1 MAAAADS
8 YELFVSQI
16 LRPTNLTSLKD
27 PVGDT
32 VIQVEVYTDPS
43 TTTPSQ
49 TFLFDDLYPFQTV
62 ADLQTRIYSESGSLD
77 EFHPQNQCLLKP
89 SWQAK
94 PPFGQSLGQLPETNP
109 SATPNKYYH
118 FLYLFN
124 NRLLELDN
132 PFTLLQSGK
141 TDPKFVDLTGNS
153 KLTETTDQ
161 QNLLLETVL
170 FKQKRDVYVLHL
182 FLYRNL
188 YQAYPGAKPINRVD
202 WEGMFRVY
210 FPNFDKTYEDG
221 SLTPANLSYRDT
233 LIKRYTC
240 RQQMIELTNEH
251 LQGTPLRKP
260 GETSRGDSVNLSNI
274 RGLRFFW
281 KKPVFNPRYKSF
293 DLESVFYDVS
303 VSKDIPFILF
313 YPKAATPLSKIH
325 VEGSLNIPSIEAPE
339 LLAQWAEQK
348 SITPDENLI
357 MMKVLLRSGSGVV
370 VPLYATMFIH
380 EDGSAKFIVQPD
392 ANTKALTRQGD
403 LFDLAAKLEFVS
415 RIIPQ
420 LQSPDLPPRSLYTP
434 ENIQL
439 EDAYIVLSLWLEKED
454 TRPIT
459 KKSLYSVLPYYR
471 PFFQVAASP
480 LAFQNPIAFLRYKSV
495 DNFQTP
501 SNDFQFLHRVLDLQK
516 LEGVTSIP
524 RLVKYY
530 MDEFDVPDVVAQT
543 RVKGFLD
550 DLTRFDLV
558 DPVNTDYKQATNPG
572 IDIAFFGRRP
582 FYTVHMYRVNNLTTL
597 RRIKTLL
604 SLLVTLEEGEFEE
617 IRKCYL
623 TAEEEEKEAQDTAN
637 EEAMEEA
644 ADAAD
649 AAEAPPT
656 ALGSAAASASA
667 VNALGDMG
675 NAFAFDG
682 LGDFSGFGDES
693 AQAEEAA
700 SAPSLEILASLDEP
714 SSSRIVMPSKK
725 KSKKDEDDEDE
736 EEGDEDED
744 EDDDI
749 VDASQLKGIKAKTY
763 FSKRLDFYDR
773 RLFQYSKGKKG
784 IKKYSSAC
792 AANALKQPIVMS
804 EDEYARM
811 CEMYEP
817 DVEAGKVLFIDYPL
831 KKGQT
836 SPAATSSKT
845 ERITTLRYGSSLLPG
860 QSNIYIC
867 SQYWCRQDDIIV
879 LKADYD
885 ATIDRKGRSK
895 EKYTCPFCRGGL
907 VKDRLNIVKGES
919 VIERITK
926 SKSAEGK
933 RHLFVRFLN
942 KQIHPE
948 GLQLPCCFLKDKAI
962 FEDKHAAFASL
973 KRKSEALV
981 PGEPVFEAQIAAA
994 EAFDE
999 AVQYAV
1005 DYKKTLTSVKQWYIL
1020 GAEKMPLEVLR
1031 GGTQI
1036 GILPFKTS
1044 ADQPSSADKFFA
1056 QDSRSFVVNDHTVW
1070 KIVTKQINEDE
1081 FFPNGSGFLRIGVE
1095 NRKRYNAESFLSAI
1109 APFFGENS
1117 SGAIK
1122 QRILDQVTP
1131 LVFLSLN
1138 YGNFLFD
1145 FFDPTTPS
1153 PPPFV
1158 LKQFASKQLLLD
1170 SGIGLH
1176 KEAILR
1182 AWKGYEAF
1190 KAFMSN
1196 TSKVKEFRQFAQL
1209 LSLPNLLHW
1218 TDFNGDV
1225 LANGIMFII
1234 LEMNQAGELIVRCPP
1249 YGVTPEMAARCDV
1262 AFLLHY
1268 TLGTVN
1274 VWEPVIYT
1282 ENDADSELSE
1292 TYMVFRKDAEA
1303 GWPAVVRKRVAEY
1316 QAMCFSSGLG
1326 IYTDSSMISPKAL
1339 IPLSVG
1345 MLIDSEVKAIL
1356 RDTYNHVSS
1365 ILFRTDQG
1373 VIMVPVIDDGS
1384 VHPTT
1389 KVELDWRNFMRDL
1402 APGSAAVDFYR
1413 TKVAEIL
1420 TTQPPEVVAS
1430 YTIDTIMR
1438 LDKSVPERPDI
1449 YALKLANGLI
1459 VPVRKPESGE
1469 TILESDAM
1477 EEGQEVPW
1485 MIDTKLVFG
1494 SKEATMKSEIE
1505 YQEFEEIF
1513 QHLRLTFANWYA
1525 VQPAALKQEINEIL
1539 YKDGLP
1545 NADLPLWEK
1554 RQRLFIKLGNEIL
1567 SWLDSSIPQRDRKP
1581 SLKRVD
1587 CRVVREPGLCSNR
1600 CVWKDA
1606 EGSSACLLHVPEKY
1620 DVGTQHVDAKS
1631 LLIKKLIE
1639 EIIRFPVKRTELLN
1653 KKVRQYTKL
1662 TTGFRANDQYIVPLE
1677 SAHWDELMRM
1687 EWTKDTSEQPRYLE
1701 EYSAVEPKVAQIAPE
1716 DEEPIFTID
1725 DMPELLVKYINQKT
1739 LSNSYTYFSIL
1750 SILPILETMGVTAG
1764 ELEEKGQVMDAPI
1777 LITQEVVNYV
1787 AARLKL
1793 SVYQLLYEEAKP
1805 FAPTFITSIA
1815 MFDEKTRAPFL
1826 FIVQLDDGSV
1836 GILSADSDKILPIP
1850 MNKMPLLAQRDIAR
1864 SKGQQQKV

>member
-8 YELFVSQI
+8 YEQFVSQI
-16 LRPTNLTSLKD
+16 LRPTNFTSLKD

-32 VIQVEVYTDPS
+32 AIQIEVYTDPS

-49 TFLFDDLYPFQTV
+49 TFLFEDFYPFQTV
-62 ADLQTRIYSESGSLD
+62 ADLQTRIYIESGSLD
-77 EFHPQNQCLLKP
+77 EFHPQNQCLLK
-89 SWQAK
+89 
-94 PPFGQSLGQLPETNP
+94 P

-141 TDPKFVDLTGNS
+141 PDSKFVDLTGNS
-153 KLTETTDQ
+153 KLVETIDQ
-161 QNLLLETVL
+161 QNLLLETSL
-170 FKQKRDVYVLHL
+170 FKQRRDVYVLHL

-188 YQAYPGAKPINRVD
+188 YQVYPGAKPVNRVD

-210 FPNFDKTYEDG
+210 FPNFNKDYEDG
-221 SLTPANLSYRDT
+221 SLTPANLAYRDT
-233 LIKRYTC
+233 LTKRYTC
-240 RQQMIELTNEH
+240 RQQMIELINEH
-251 LQGTPLRKP
+251 LQSTPLRKP

-281 KKPVFNPRYKSF
+281 KKPVSNPRYKAF
-293 DLESVFYDVS
+293 DLESVFYDLT

-313 YPKAATPLSKIH
+313 YPKTSSPLSKIH
-325 VEGSLNIPSIEAPE
+325 VEGALNIPSIEAPE

-357 MMKVLLRSGSGVV
+357 MMKVLLRPGSGVV
-370 VPLYATMFIH
+370 FPLYATMFIH

-415 RIIPQ
+415 QSMPK
-420 LQSPDLPPRSLYTP
+420 LQSITPDLPPRTLFTP
-434 ENIQL
+434 ETIQL

-459 KKSLYSVLPYYR
+459 KKSLYTVLPYYR

-480 LAFQNPIAFLRYKSV
+480 LVFQNPIAFLRYKSV

-501 SNDFQFLHRVLDLQK
+501 SRDFQFLHRVLDLQK
-516 LEGVTSIP
+516 LEGTTSIP

-558 DPVNTDYKQATNPG
+558 DPVTTDYKQATNPG
-572 IDIAFFGRRP
+572 IDIAFFGRLP
-582 FYTVHMYRVNNLTTL
+582 FYTVHIYRVNSLMTL

-623 TAEEEEKEAQDTAN
+623 TAEEEEAEAQAAAN
-637 EEAMEEA
+637 EEALAEAAEAVADTAEEEAPPPTALQAAAAASSA
-644 ADAAD
+644 ADAA
-649 AAEAPPT
+649 
-656 ALGSAAASASA
+656 
-667 VNALGDMG
+667 GDMG
-675 NAFAFDG
+675 DAFAFDG
-682 LGDFSGFGDES
+682 LGDFSGFGDEP

-700 SAPSLEILASLDEP
+700 AAPPLETLASLDVPELP
-714 SSSRIVMPSKK
+714 PAAAAPASKK
-725 KSKKDEDDEDE
+725 KSKKDEDEEEEEGGEEEEEDE
-736 EEGDEDED
+736 EA
-744 EDDDI
+744 DI
-749 VDASQLKGIKAKTY
+749 VDVAQLKGIKAKTY

-811 CEMYEP
+811 RETYEP

-836 SPAATSSKT
+836 APAATSSKT

-860 QSNIYIC
+860 QANIYIC
-867 SQYWCRQDDIIV
+867 SQYWCRQDDIVV
-879 LKADYD
+879 LKADFEGT
-885 ATIDRKGRSK
+885 ADRKGRPK
-895 EKYTCPFCRGGL
+895 EKNTCPFCRGGL
-907 VKDRLNIVKGES
+907 VKDRLNIVKGET

-973 KRKSEALV
+973 KRKSEALA
-981 PGEPVFEAQIAAA
+981 PGEPVVEAQLAAA
-994 EAFDE
+994 EVEAVDE
-999 AVQYAV
+999 AIQYAV
-1005 DYKKTLTSVKQWYIL
+1005 DYKKTLGNVKQWYIL

-1031 GGTQI
+1031 GGPQI
-1036 GILPFKTS
+1036 GILPFKTA

-1095 NRKRYNAESFLSAI
+1095 NRKRYNAESFLAAI
-1109 APFFGENS
+1109 APFYGENS
-1117 SGAIK
+1117 AGAMK

-1145 FFDPTTPS
+1145 FFDPTTPA

-1190 KAFMSN
+1190 KAFMAN

-1209 LSLPNLLHW
+1209 LSLPNLLYW
-1218 TDFNGDV
+1218 TDSNNDV
-1225 LANGIMFII
+1225 IANGIMFIV
-1234 LEMNQAGELIVRCPP
+1234 LEMKQTGELVARCPP
-1249 YGVTPEMAARCDV
+1249 YGITPEMAARCDV

-1268 TLGTVN
+1268 TIGSVN

-1282 ENDADSELSE
+1282 ENNADAELSE
-1292 TYMVFRKDAEA
+1292 TYMVFRRDAEA
-1303 GWPAVVRKRVAEY
+1303 GWPAVVKKRVAEY

-1326 IYTDSSMISPKAL
+1326 IYTDSSMINPKTL

-1413 TKVAEIL
+1413 TKVAEVL
-1420 TTQPPEVVAS
+1420 TTQPPEVVSS
-1430 YTIDTIMR
+1430 YTIDIVMR
-1438 LDKSVPERPDI
+1438 LDKSVPERPDMF
-1449 YALKLANGLI
+1449 ALKLANGLT

-1469 TILESDAM
+1469 TTLESDTL

-1494 SKEATMKSEIE
+1494 SKEPTMKSEVE

-1525 VQPAALKQEINEIL
+1525 VQPPALRQEVNEIL

-1545 NADLPLWEK
+1545 NSDLPLWEK

-1587 CRVVREPGLCSNR
+1587 CRVVRDPGLCSNR
-1600 CVWKDA
+1600 CVWR
-1606 EGSSACLLHVPEKY
+1606 EGNTAGCLLHVPEKY
-1620 DVGTQHVDAKS
+1620 DVGTQQVDAKG

-1639 EIIRFPVKRTELLN
+1639 EIIRFPIKRAELLN
-1653 KKVRQYTKL
+1653 NKVRQYTKL
-1662 TTGFRANDQYIVPLE
+1662 TTGFRAGDQYIVPLE
-1677 SAHWDELMRM
+1677 SASWDELMRM
-1687 EWTKDTSEQPRYLE
+1687 EWTKDVSEQPRYLE
-1701 EYSAVEPKVAQIAPE
+1701 EYSSIEPRVPSAPE
-1716 DEEPIFTID
+1716 EAEEPSFAVA
-1725 DMPELLVKYINQKT
+1725 DMPELLVKYINNKA
-1739 LSNSYTYFSIL
+1739 LSDSYTYFSAT
-1750 SILPILETMGVTAG
+1750 SILPILEGMGITAA
-1764 ELEEKGQVMDAPI
+1764 ELESKGQVMDAPI
-1777 LITQEVVNYV
+1777 LITQEVVTYV

-1805 FAPTFITSIA
+1805 FSPSFLTSIA

-1826 FIVQLDDGSV
+1826 FFVQLDDGSV
-1836 GILSADSDKILPIP
+1836 GIISAESDGIAPIP

-1864 SKGQQQKV
+1864 SKAQQQKV